1 MGAKQVLSLPLAAE
15 MAERRRQFAAE
26 PASMVEEVLA
36 YGAVVGS
43 RVEFCGRRPSC
54 LDYARKLIRAEEEA
68 GRSFASGLVLIAS
81 ELKAGRGR
89 FARPWHAPA
98 GGLWLTVVLVNTLL
112 PQHARFYPLAAG
124 VAVAE
129 TLRSFGLPAQI
140 KWVNDILVDGRK
152 IAGMLLETDYGRRR
166 REEYVLLGI
175 GLNVNNHDFP
185 PELDGLAVS
194 MGQVAGRRF
203 DLDQVAACLLA
214 KLRWQI
220 GLLHWVEARQLAM
233 EGDSGEPPADHPL
246 LASWRELSDCLKRR
260 VLFGFNVQQ
269 KTQYEAVVEDI
280 DPAGGLVMRLA
291 ADGRMVTEYAGEIIY
306 LS

>member
-1 MGAKQVLSLPLAAE
+1 MGAERVLSLPLAAE
-15 MAERRRQFAAE
+15 MAERRRQLGAE

-43 RVEFCGRRPSC
+43 RVEFCGRLPSC
-54 LDYARKLIRAEEEA
+54 LDYARTLIRDDEAA
-68 GRSFASGLVLIAS
+68 GRSFASGRVLIAS
-81 ELKAGRGR
+81 ELEAGRGR

-98 GGLWLTVVLVNTLL
+98 GGLWLTMVLVNTLL

-129 TLRSFGLPAQI
+129 TLRSFGIPAHL
-140 KWVNDILVDGRK
+140 KWVNDILVNGRK
-152 IAGMLLETDYGRRR
+152 IAGMLLETDHGLVR

-175 GLNVNNHDFP
+175 GLNVNNGDFP
-185 PELDGLAVS
+185 PDLQELAVS
-194 MGQVAGRRF
+194 MRQVVGRKL
-203 DLDQVAACLLA
+203 DLKQVAARLLV
-214 KLRWQI
+214 KLRWQL
-220 GLLHWVEARQLAM
+220 GLLHYIEARQLAA

-246 LASWRELSDCLKRR
+246 LASWRELSDCLGRR

-269 KTQYEAVVEDI
+269 QPQYEAVVEDI
-280 DPAGGLVMRLA
+280 DPAGGLVMRLV
-291 ADGRMVTEYAGEIIY
+291 ADGRRVIEYAGEIQY